1 MFKSPEILASIRAS
15 LDQLPDS
22 ASCKDLES
30 IPLLSSMYA
39 ETLRFG
45 VQIHIPR
52 NAPHHELEVGGV
64 RIQKNK
70 LVMANTWLAHMDEA
84 VWNTKGGE
92 MPLDEFCAKRFL
104 VDPEDPSSGPSQ
116 ERVSTTPNQKAKND
130 GVRFSTDGL
139 EGGWIPFGGRAA
151 LRFYP
156 HRETG

>member
-1 MFKSPEILASIRAS
+1 
-15 LDQLPDS
+15 
-22 ASCKDLES
+22 
-30 IPLLSSMYA
+30 MYA

-92 MPLDEFCAKRFL
+92 MPLDEFCAERFL
-104 VDPEDPSSGPSQ
+104 VDPEDPSSGPSK

-151 LRFYP
+151 LRFYA
-156 HRETG
+156 HLETG